1 MVLSD
6 RFTYSKFGRPETQR
20 FLLLSFAA
28 FYLLSCFAPL
38 RLEYDSIHYF
48 SLKECLENACP
59 PGFQA
64 AKDPHPPGYP
74 ILLWVLSRVGLLHS
88 FVIAGFNALFLTG
101 SLFFVR
107 GSFPPPLRSFLFFPL
122 VCLQWTFIK
131 FFAYPLSEM
140 QYLFFST
147 GCLFCFQRY
156 TQGKRWLWLIAAFA
170 GAGLAFFTRSAGGML
185 APALFVGLMGQHRQV
200 LKLPIV
206 KILLVGAGILCLA
219 GVFLFSKA
227 LRIDMYLRS
236 LEDRGSPIP
245 LLREHLKEWGQLILN
260 VPGNKVMTLLPRWG
274 DLLLIIAGLLLASVL
289 IYAFFIR
296 RKEIPLVI
304 SAYLIAYCLLLFNWP
319 FFDARFWIPVVPYM
333 VVVISPLTRAS
344 RGAAVTGESLLK
356 GLSRVLLTIYFLMGL
371 GAAGY
376 SIYTMYHK
384 EVLARTQAGGI
395 FRNEYETWFFGRPL
409 SDTATHPVDQEVLSI
424 LKRYN

>member
-1 MVLSD
+1 M
-6 RFTYSKFGRPETQR
+6 RY
-20 FLLLSFAA
+20 LLLSIAA

-48 SLKECLENACP
+48 SLKECLDNACP

-64 AKDPHPPGYP
+64 AKDPHPLGYP
-74 ILLWVLSRVGLLHS
+74 VLLLILSRLGLLHS
-88 FVIAGFNALFLTG
+88 FVIAGINALFMAG

-107 GSFPPPLRSFLFFPL
+107 GSFPSSLRSFLFFPM
-122 VCLQWTFIK
+122 VCLHWTFIK

-147 GCLFCFQRY
+147 GCLYCFRRWVE
-156 TQGKRWLWLIAAFA
+156 GAAPGRWLWLIAAFA
-170 GAGLAFFTRSAGGML
+170 GAGLAFFTRSAGAVL
-185 APALFVGLMGQHRQV
+185 ALALAVGLMGEQRRV

-206 KILLVGAGILCLA
+206 KVLLAGAGILCVA

-227 LRIDMYLRS
+227 LGLEMYLSS
-236 LEDRGSPIP
+236 LGRRGSPIP

-260 VPGNKVMTLLPRWG
+260 VPGNKVITLLPGWG
-274 DLLLIIAGLLLASVL
+274 NLLLISAGILLALVL
-289 IYAFFIR
+289 IYAFYIR

-319 FFDARFWIPVVPYM
+319 FFDARFWIPVLPYM
-333 VVVISPLTRAS
+333 VVGIVSAS
-344 RGAAVTGESLLK
+344 GLGGMMRGVF
-356 GLSRVLLTIYFLMGL
+356 RVLVALYFFMGL

-384 EVLARTQAGGI
+384 DVLARTQAGGI

-409 SDTATHPVDQEVLSI
+409 SDTATHPVNPEVLSI